1 MIKLQVKGL
10 TKNFGPKKVLAEL
23 SFESEGTTLGIAGS
37 NGSGKSTL
45 LKCLGRLL
53 SPSRGNIT
61 WSSNGQELSAD
72 LLQQKLGYAAPYINL
87 YEELSCRENLTFL
100 AKLRH
105 ANKEANPDYWLEKTQ
120 IASVA
125 NQPFGKLSTGQQQR
139 LRLASALFHE
149 PNILLLDEP
158 GSNLDEAGRRLVN
171 DMAQS
176 YQSPGK
182 MLVIA
187 SNDDKELSL
196 CHQVFSVEEQQFR

>member
-1 MIKLQVKGL
+1 MIKLQVKRL

-105 ANKEANPDYWLEKTQ
+105 ANKAAKPDHWLENTQ
-120 IASVA
+120 IASGA
-125 NQPFGKLSTGQQQR
+125 NKPLGM
-139 LRLASALFHE
+139 
-149 PNILLLDEP
+149 I
-158 GSNLDEAGRRLVN
+158 
-171 DMAQS
+171 
-176 YQSPGK
+176 
-182 MLVIA
+182 
-187 SNDDKELSL
+187 
-196 CHQVFSVEEQQFR
+196 